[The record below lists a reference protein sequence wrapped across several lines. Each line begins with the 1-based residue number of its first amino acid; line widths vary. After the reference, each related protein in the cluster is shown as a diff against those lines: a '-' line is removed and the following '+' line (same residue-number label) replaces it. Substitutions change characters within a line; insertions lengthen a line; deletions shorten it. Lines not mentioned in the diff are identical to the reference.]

1 MRLLIT
7 VLALILSSCTSENK
21 PFQAPPGLEGG
32 WKLANAAPTSSPE
45 WMQRLGIKQAI
56 KANYTGTIDATADIY
71 ELRSDAAALECIQLW
86 KNVKAEDRFYKR
98 NLFVVVRSPHPN
110 REMLMDF
117 SRAIQKAL

>member
-1 MRLLIT
+1 MRFIIT
-7 VLALILSSCTSENK
+7 VLALILSSCSTENK
-21 PFQAPPGLEGG
+21 PFEAPPGLEGG
-32 WKLANAAPTSSPE
+32 WKLASVAPTTSPE

-56 KANYTGTIDATADIY
+56 QANYTGTIDATADIY

-86 KNVKAEDRFYKR
+86 KNVKSEDRFYKR

-117 SRAIQKAL
+117 SRSLQKTL